1 MPYRICRIFEVENG
15 HMLSKHPDKC
25 RFPHGHSRKVECVLE
40 APDLDAREMVCDL
53 KVLKLILSDYLDQ
66 YDHAMCMNTDDPA
79 YTEFKARYGDRV
91 IGYQSEDPTTEIL
104 ARDIFRHLRNSLD
117 SYRAGEDTGFPLRDS
132 VRVVS
137 VKVWETSSSWA
148 EFVANPL

>member
-1 MPYRICRIFEVENG
+1 MPYRICRIFEIENG

-25 RFPHGHSRKVECVLE
+25 RFPHGHSRRVECVLE
-40 APDLDAREMVCDL
+40 APDLDGREMVCDF
-53 KVLKLILSDYLDQ
+53 KVLKLILSDYLDR

-79 YTEFKARYGDRV
+79 YTAFKARYGDRV
-91 IGYQSEDPTTEIL
+91 IGYESEDPTTEIL
-104 ARDIFRHLRNSLD
+104 ARDIFLHLRKSLD
-117 SYRAGEDTGFPLRDS
+117 DYRAGEQTGFPLRDS

-148 EFVANPL
+148 EFTG